1 MWTTKMS
8 SIKGTQTF
16 DSTKFDVNPFV
27 YFAANKH
34 QAAF

>member
-1 MWTTKMS
+1 MY
-8 SIKGTQTF
+8 SIKVQQTF
-16 DSTKFDVNPFV
+16 DNTRFDVNPFV